1 MPPSRILKDGSG
13 PGGDSGV
20 TSDKDLPRC
29 CLATCRPL
37 GCPGGWRLAAPDL
50 GREPR
55 AHDGGTMA
63 ALLLLPLL
71 LLPLL
76 LLVWKLHLGP
86 RLRWFA
92 ADFAFALRA
101 LRCKRALRKRA
112 LAAAAADPGGPE
124 GGCSLAWRLA
134 QLARERPAH
143 VFLIHGARR
152 FSYAEAERESNRA
165 ARAFLRARG
174 GDAGLGGGAGDEQAA
189 APLAP
194 GATVALLLPAC
205 PEFLWLWFGLAKAGL
220 RTAFVPAALRRGPL
234 LHCLRSCGARALVLA
249 PEFLESLEPDLPA
262 LRAMGLRLWAVG
274 PEAHRVGISDFL
286 AEASAEVDEPVP
298 GYLSAPQSIMDTC
311 LYIFTS
317 GTTGLPK
324 AARIS
329 HLKVL
334 QCQGFYQLC
343 GAFPE
348 DVIYLALPLYHMS
361 GSLLGIV
368 GCLGIGATVVLKS
381 KFSAGQFWEDCQ
393 QHRVTVFQ
401 YIGELCRY
409 LVNQPPSK
417 AERGHKVR
425 LAVGSG
431 LRPDTWERF
440 VRRFGPVQV
449 LETYGLT
456 EGNIATFNYTGEL
469 GAVGRASWLYKH
481 VFPFSLIRYDVT
493 TGKPIRDA
501 QGHCVATCPG
511 EPGLLVAPVSQQS
524 PFLGYAGG
532 PELALGKLL
541 KNVFRPG
548 DVFFNTGDL
557 LVCDDQGFLRFHDR
571 TGDTFRWKG
580 ENVATTEVAEALEGL
595 DFLQEVNVYGVTVPG
610 HEGRA
615 GMAAL
620 VLRAPQP
627 LDLAQLY
634 AHVSENLPPYA
645 WPRFLR
651 LQESLATTETF
662 KQQKMRMTKEGFNPN
677 ALSDPLY
684 ILDQAGGAYL
694 PLTPARYRALLAGEL
709 RI

>member
-1 MPPSRILKDGSG
+1 
-13 PGGDSGV
+13 
-20 TSDKDLPRC
+20 
-29 CLATCRPL
+29 
-37 GCPGGWRLAAPDL
+37 
-50 GREPR
+50 
-55 AHDGGTMA
+55 MA
-63 ALLLLPLL
+63 SLLLLLLLLLLLPLL
-71 LLPLL
+71 LLPLRI
-76 LLVWKLHLGP
+76 WS
-86 RLRWFA
+86 RLRWLA
-92 ADFAFALRA
+92 ADLAFTMRA
-101 LRCKRALRKRA
+101 LRCKRALRARA
-112 LAAAAADPGGPE
+112 LAAAAADPEGPE

-134 QLARERPAH
+134 QLARQRPAH
-143 VFLIHGARR
+143 TFLIHGAQR
-152 FSYAEAERESNRA
+152 FSYAEAERHSNRA

-174 GDAGLGGGAGDEQAA
+174 WDGGLGGGGTGGAGEGEREAHCARDQAAGSGAARAVREGDGA

-220 RTAFVPAALRRGPL
+220 RTAFVPTALRRGPL
-234 LHCLRSCGARALVLA
+234 QHCLRSCGARALVLA

-262 LRAMGLRLWAVG
+262 LRAMGLHLWTVG
-274 PEAHRVGISDFL
+274 SDTRPAGISDFL
-286 AEASAEVDEPVP
+286 AEASAEVDGPVP
-298 GYLSAPQSIMDTC
+298 GYLSAPQNMTDTC

-329 HLKVL
+329 HLKIL
-334 QCQGFYQLC
+334 QCQAFYQLC
-343 GAFPE
+343 GAHQE

-409 LVNQPPSK
+409 LVNQPPNK

-425 LAVGSG
+425 LVVGSG

-440 VRRFGPVQV
+440 VRRFGPLQV

-456 EGNIATFNYTGEL
+456 EGNVATFNYTGQQ
-469 GAVGRASWLYKH
+469 GAVGRASWLYK
-481 VFPFSLIRYDVT
+481 
-493 TGKPIRDA
+493 G
-501 QGHCVATCPG
+501 
-511 EPGLLVAPVSQQS
+511 SQFGTPRGTVWPRLQ
-524 PFLGYAGG
+524 
-532 PELALGKLL
+532 
-541 KNVFRPG
+541 PG

-557 LVCDDQGFLRFHDR
+557 LVCDNQGFLRFHDR

-580 ENVATTEVAEALEGL
+580 ENVATTEVAEALEAL

-620 VLRAPQP
+620 ALRPP
-627 LDLAQLY
+627 HSLDLVQLY

-645 WPRFLR
+645 RPRFLR

-662 KQQKMRMTKEGFNPN
+662 KQQKVRMAKEGFDPST
-677 ALSDPLY
+677 LSDPLY

-694 PLTPARYRALLAGEL
+694 PLTPARYSALLAGDL

>member
-1 MPPSRILKDGSG
+1 
-13 PGGDSGV
+13 
-20 TSDKDLPRC
+20 
-29 CLATCRPL
+29 
-37 GCPGGWRLAAPDL
+37 
-50 GREPR
+50 
-55 AHDGGTMA
+55 MA

-76 LLVWKLHLGP
+76 LLKLRLWP
-86 RLRWFA
+86 QLRWLA
-92 ADFAFALRA
+92 ADLAFSVRA
-101 LRCKRALRKRA
+101 LRCKRALRARA
-112 LAAAAADPGGPE
+112 LAAAAADPEGPE

-134 QLARERPAH
+134 QLARQRPAH
-143 VFLIHGARR
+143 TFLIHGAQR
-152 FSYAEAERESNRA
+152 FSYAEAERQSNRA

-174 GDAGLGGGAGDEQAA
+174 WDGGPGGGDSGAGGAGEGERAVHGVRDSVAGSGAARPVREGDGA

-194 GATVALLLPAC
+194 GAIVALLLPAC

-220 RTAFVPAALRRGPL
+220 RVAFVPTALRRGPL

-262 LRAMGLRLWAVG
+262 LRAMGLHLWAAG
-274 PEAHRVGISDFL
+274 SETHPAGITDFL
-286 AEASAEVDEPVP
+286 AEASAEVDGPVP
-298 GYLSAPQSIMDTC
+298 GYLSAPQNIMDTC

-343 GAFPE
+343 GAHQE

-393 QHRVTVFQ
+393 QHGVTVFQ

-409 LVNQPPSK
+409 LVNQPP
-417 AERGHKVR
+417 
-425 LAVGSG
+425 
-431 LRPDTWERF
+431 
-440 VRRFGPVQV
+440 V

-456 EGNIATFNYTGEL
+456 EGNVATFNYTGQR

-493 TGKPIRDA
+493 TGEPIRNT
-501 QGHCVATCPG
+501 QGLCVATSPG
-511 EPGLLVAPVSQQS
+511 EPGLLVAPVNQQS

-532 PELALGKLL
+532 PELARGKLL
-541 KNVFRPG
+541 KDVFQPG

-580 ENVATTEVAEALEGL
+580 ENVATTEVAEALEAL

-620 VLRAPQP
+620 VLRPP
-627 LDLAQLY
+627 HSLDLVQLY
-634 AHVSENLPPYA
+634 VRVSENLPPYA
-645 WPRFLR
+645 RPRFLR

-662 KQQKMRMTKEGFNPN
+662 KQQKVRMAKEGFDPS

-694 PLTPARYRALLAGEL
+694 PLTPARYSALLAGDL

>member
-1 MPPSRILKDGSG
+1 
-13 PGGDSGV
+13 
-20 TSDKDLPRC
+20 
-29 CLATCRPL
+29 
-37 GCPGGWRLAAPDL
+37 
-50 GREPR
+50 
-55 AHDGGTMA
+55 MA

-76 LLVWKLHLGP
+76 LLKLRLWP
-86 RLRWFA
+86 QLRWLA
-92 ADFAFALRA
+92 ADLAFTVRA
-101 LRCKRALRKRA
+101 LRCKRALRARA
-112 LAAAAADPGGPE
+112 LAAAAADPEGPE
-124 GGCSLAWRLA
+124 GGCSLAWRLV
-134 QLARERPAH
+134 QMARQRPAH
-143 VFLIHGARR
+143 TFLIHGAQR
-152 FSYAEAERESNRA
+152 FSYAEAERQSNRA

-174 GDAGLGGGAGDEQAA
+174 WDRGPGGGDSGAGAAGEGERAVHGVRDAA
-189 APLAP
+189 AGSGAARPVREGDGATPLEP

-220 RTAFVPAALRRGPL
+220 RAAFVPTALRRGPL

-262 LRAMGLRLWAVG
+262 LRAMGLHLWAAG
-274 PEAHRVGISDFL
+274 SETHPAGITDFL
-286 AEASAEVDEPVP
+286 AEASAEADGPVP
-298 GYLSAPQSIMDTC
+298 GYLSAPQNIMDTC

-343 GAFPE
+343 GAHQE

-393 QHRVTVFQ
+393 QHGVTVFQ

-409 LVNQPPSK
+409 LVNQPPNK
-417 AERGHKVR
+417 AEHGHKVR
-425 LAVGSG
+425 LVVGSG

-440 VRRFGPVQV
+440 VRRFGPLQV

-456 EGNIATFNYTGEL
+456 EGNVATFNYTGQR
-469 GAVGRASWLYKH
+469 GAVGRASWLYKGSRFGTPRGSVWPH
-481 VFPFSLIRYDVT
+481 L
-493 TGKPIRDA
+493 
-501 QGHCVATCPG
+501 Q
-511 EPGLLVAPVSQQS
+511 
-524 PFLGYAGG
+524 
-532 PELALGKLL
+532 
-541 KNVFRPG
+541 PG

-580 ENVATTEVAEALEGL
+580 ENVATTEVAEALEAL

-620 VLRAPQP
+620 VLRPP
-627 LDLAQLY
+627 HSLDLVQLY
-634 AHVSENLPPYA
+634 VHVSENLPPYA
-645 WPRFLR
+645 RPRFLR

-662 KQQKMRMTKEGFNPN
+662 KQQKVRMAKEGFDPS

-694 PLTPARYRALLAGEL
+694 PLTPARYSALLAGGL

>member
-1 MPPSRILKDGSG
+1 
-13 PGGDSGV
+13 
-20 TSDKDLPRC
+20 
-29 CLATCRPL
+29 
-37 GCPGGWRLAAPDL
+37 
-50 GREPR
+50 
-55 AHDGGTMA
+55 MA

-71 LLPLL
+71 LLPPLL
-76 LLVWKLHLGP
+76 LLRFWP
-86 RLRWFA
+86 RWRWLA
-92 ADFAFALRA
+92 ADLAFAVRA
-101 LRCKRALRKRA
+101 LRCKRALQARA
-112 LAAAAADPGGPE
+112 LAAAAGDPQSPE

-134 QLARERPAH
+134 QLARQRPAH
-143 VFLIHGARR
+143 TFLVHGTRR
-152 FSYAEAERESNRA
+152 FSYAEAERRSNRA

-174 GDAGLGGGAGDEQAA
+174 WQEGPGGGGSGGAREGEGAAGSREARAAREGGDGA

-194 GATVALLLPAC
+194 GATVALLLPAG

-220 RTAFVPAALRRGPL
+220 RAAFVPTALRRGPL
-234 LHCLRSCGARALVLA
+234 RHCLRSCGASALVLA

-262 LRAMGLRLWAVG
+262 LREMGLHLWAAG
-274 PEAHRVGISDFL
+274 PGAHSAGISDLL
-286 AEASAEVDEPVP
+286 AEASAAGDAPVP
-298 GYLSAPQSIMDTC
+298 GYLSAPQSMMDTC

-329 HLKVL
+329 HLKIL

-343 GAFPE
+343 GAHQD
-348 DVIYLALPLYHMS
+348 DVIYLALPLYHMA

-393 QHRVTVFQ
+393 RHGVTVFQ

-409 LVNQPPSK
+409 LVNQPPSQ

-440 VRRFGPVQV
+440 ERRFGPLRV
-449 LETYGLT
+449 LETYGMT
-456 EGNIATFNYTGEL
+456 EGNVATFNYTGRR

-493 TGKPIRDA
+493 TGEPLRDA
-501 QGHCVATCPG
+501 RGHCVATSAG
-511 EPGLLVAPVSQQS
+511 EPGLLVAPVSPQS
-524 PFLGYAGG
+524 PFLGYAGT
-532 PELALGKLL
+532 PELARGKLL
-541 KNVFRPG
+541 RDVFRPG
-548 DVFFNTGDL
+548 DEFFNTGDL

-580 ENVATTEVAEALEGL
+580 ENVATTEVAEALEAL

-620 VLRAPQP
+620 VLRPPHA
-627 LDLAQLY
+627 LDLGQLY
-634 AHVSENLPPYA
+634 AHVSEHLPPYA

-662 KQQKMRMTKEGFNPN
+662 KQQKVRMANEGFDPS
-677 ALSDPLY
+677 ALPDPLY
-684 ILDQAGGAYL
+684 VLDLAGGAYL
-694 PLTPARYRALLAGEL
+694 PLTPARHRALLAGDL

>member
-1 MPPSRILKDGSG
+1 MFASGWNQTVPTEEAGS
-13 PGGDSGV
+13 
-20 TSDKDLPRC
+20 
-29 CLATCRPL
+29 
-37 GCPGGWRLAAPDL
+37 
-50 GREPR
+50 
-55 AHDGGTMA
+55 MA

-71 LLPLL
+71 LLVPLL
-76 LLVWKLHLGP
+76 LLKLHLWP
-86 RLRWFA
+86 QLRWLP
-92 ADFAFALRA
+92 ADLAFAVRA
-101 LRCKRALRKRA
+101 LCCKRALRARA
-112 LAAAAADPGGPE
+112 LAAAAADPEGPE

-134 QLARERPAH
+134 ELAQQRPAH
-143 VFLIHGARR
+143 TFLIHGSRR
-152 FSYAEAERESNRA
+152 FSYSEAERESNRA
-165 ARAFLRARG
+165 ARAFLRALGWDGGPDG
-174 GDAGLGGGAGDEQAA
+174 GDSGEGSAGEGERAAPGTGDVAAGSGVELAGGDGAARGGGAT

-194 GATVALLLPAC
+194 GATVALLLPAG

-220 RTAFVPAALRRGPL
+220 RTAFVPTALRRGPL

-262 LRAMGLRLWAVG
+262 LRAMGLHLWAAG
-274 PEAHRVGISDFL
+274 PGTHPAGISDL
-286 AEASAEVDEPVP
+286 VAEVSAEVDGPVP
-298 GYLSAPQSIMDTC
+298 GYLSSPQSITDTC

-329 HLKVL
+329 HLKIL

-343 GAFPE
+343 GVHQE

-368 GCLGIGATVVLKS
+368 GCMGIGATVVLKS

-440 VRRFGPVQV
+440 VRRFGPLQV

-456 EGNIATFNYTGEL
+456 EGNVATINYTGQR

-481 VFPFSLIRYDVT
+481 IFPFSLIRYDVT
-493 TGKPIRDA
+493 TGEPIRDPR
-501 QGHCVATCPG
+501 GHCMATSPG

-532 PELALGKLL
+532 PELAQGKLL
-541 KNVFRPG
+541 KDVFRPG

-580 ENVATTEVAEALEGL
+580 ENVATTEVAEVFEAL

-610 HEGRA
+610 A
-615 GMAAL
+615 
-620 VLRAPQP
+620 
-627 LDLAQLY
+627 
-634 AHVSENLPPYA
+634 
-645 WPRFLR
+645 
-651 LQESLATTETF
+651 
-662 KQQKMRMTKEGFNPN
+662 
-677 ALSDPLY
+677 
-684 ILDQAGGAYL
+684 
-694 PLTPARYRALLAGEL
+694 
-709 RI
+709 

>member
-1 MPPSRILKDGSG
+1 
-13 PGGDSGV
+13 
-20 TSDKDLPRC
+20 
-29 CLATCRPL
+29 
-37 GCPGGWRLAAPDL
+37 
-50 GREPR
+50 
-55 AHDGGTMA
+55 MA

-76 LLVWKLHLGP
+76 LLKLRLWP
-86 RLRWFA
+86 QLRWLA
-92 ADFAFALRA
+92 ADLAFTVRA
-101 LRCKRALRKRA
+101 LRCKRALRARA
-112 LAAAAADPGGPE
+112 LAAAAADPEGPE

-134 QLARERPAH
+134 QMARQRPAH
-143 VFLIHGARR
+143 TFLIHGAQR
-152 FSYAEAERESNRA
+152 FSYAEAERQSNRA

-174 GDAGLGGGAGDEQAA
+174 WDGGPGGGDSGAGAAGEGERAVHGVRDAA
-189 APLAP
+189 AGSGAARPVREGDGATPLAP

-220 RTAFVPAALRRGPL
+220 RAAFVPTALRRGPL

-262 LRAMGLRLWAVG
+262 LRAMGLHLWAAG
-274 PEAHRVGISDFL
+274 SETHPAGITDFL
-286 AEASAEVDEPVP
+286 AEASAEADGPVP
-298 GYLSAPQSIMDTC
+298 GYLSAPQNIMDTC

-343 GAFPE
+343 GAHQE

-393 QHRVTVFQ
+393 QHGVTVFQ

-409 LVNQPPSK
+409 LVNQPPNK
-417 AERGHKVR
+417 AEQGHKVR
-425 LAVGSG
+425 LVVGSG
-431 LRPDTWERF
+431 LRPDAWERF
-440 VRRFGPVQV
+440 VRRFGPLQV

-456 EGNIATFNYTGEL
+456 EGNVATFNYTGQR
-469 GAVGRASWLYKH
+469 GAVGRASWLYKGSRFGTPRGSVWPH
-481 VFPFSLIRYDVT
+481 L
-493 TGKPIRDA
+493 
-501 QGHCVATCPG
+501 Q
-511 EPGLLVAPVSQQS
+511 
-524 PFLGYAGG
+524 
-532 PELALGKLL
+532 
-541 KNVFRPG
+541 PG

-580 ENVATTEVAEALEGL
+580 ENVATTEVAEALEAL

-620 VLRAPQP
+620 VLRPP
-627 LDLAQLY
+627 HSLDLVQLY
-634 AHVSENLPPYA
+634 VHVSENLPPYA
-645 WPRFLR
+645 RPRFLR

-662 KQQKMRMTKEGFNPN
+662 KQQKVRMAKEGFDPST
-677 ALSDPLY
+677 LSDPLY

-694 PLTPARYRALLAGEL
+694 PLTPARYSALLAGGL

>member
-1 MPPSRILKDGSG
+1 
-13 PGGDSGV
+13 
-20 TSDKDLPRC
+20 
-29 CLATCRPL
+29 
-37 GCPGGWRLAAPDL
+37 
-50 GREPR
+50 
-55 AHDGGTMA
+55 MA

-76 LLVWKLHLGP
+76 LLKLRLWP
-86 RLRWFA
+86 QLRWLA
-92 ADFAFALRA
+92 ADLAFTVRA
-101 LRCKRALRKRA
+101 LRCKRALRARA
-112 LAAAAADPGGPE
+112 LAAAAADPEGPE

-134 QLARERPAH
+134 QMARQRPAH
-143 VFLIHGARR
+143 TFLIHGAQR
-152 FSYAEAERESNRA
+152 FSYAEAERQSNRA

-174 GDAGLGGGAGDEQAA
+174 WDGGPGGGDSGAGAAGEGERAVHGVRDAA
-189 APLAP
+189 AGSGAARPVREGDGATPLAP

-220 RTAFVPAALRRGPL
+220 RAAFVPTALRRGPL

-262 LRAMGLRLWAVG
+262 LRAMGLHLWAAG
-274 PEAHRVGISDFL
+274 SETHPAGITDFL
-286 AEASAEVDEPVP
+286 AEASAEVDGPVP
-298 GYLSAPQSIMDTC
+298 GYLSAPQNIMDTC

-343 GAFPE
+343 GAHQE

-393 QHRVTVFQ
+393 QHGVTVFQ

-409 LVNQPPSK
+409 LVNQPPNK
-417 AERGHKVR
+417 AEHGHKVR
-425 LAVGSG
+425 LVVGSG

-440 VRRFGPVQV
+440 VRRFGPLQV

-456 EGNIATFNYTGEL
+456 EGNVATFNYTGQR
-469 GAVGRASWLYKH
+469 GAVGRASWLYK
-481 VFPFSLIRYDVT
+481 
-493 TGKPIRDA
+493 G
-501 QGHCVATCPG
+501 
-511 EPGLLVAPVSQQS
+511 SQFGTPRGSVWPHLQ
-524 PFLGYAGG
+524 
-532 PELALGKLL
+532 
-541 KNVFRPG
+541 PG

-580 ENVATTEVAEALEGL
+580 ENVATTEVAEALEAL

-620 VLRAPQP
+620 VLRPP
-627 LDLAQLY
+627 HSLDLVQLY
-634 AHVSENLPPYA
+634 VHVSENLPPYA
-645 WPRFLR
+645 RPRFLR

-662 KQQKMRMTKEGFNPN
+662 KQQKVRMAKEGFDPST
-677 ALSDPLY
+677 LSDPLY

-694 PLTPARYRALLAGEL
+694 PLTPARYSALLAGGL

>member
-1 MPPSRILKDGSG
+1 
-13 PGGDSGV
+13 
-20 TSDKDLPRC
+20 
-29 CLATCRPL
+29 
-37 GCPGGWRLAAPDL
+37 
-50 GREPR
+50 
-55 AHDGGTMA
+55 MA

-76 LLVWKLHLGP
+76 LLKLRLWP
-86 RLRWFA
+86 QLRWLA
-92 ADFAFALRA
+92 ADLAFTVRA
-101 LRCKRALRKRA
+101 LRCKRALRARA
-112 LAAAAADPGGPE
+112 LAAAAADPEGPE

-134 QLARERPAH
+134 QLARQRPAH
-143 VFLIHGARR
+143 TFLIHGAQR
-152 FSYAEAERESNRA
+152 FSYAEAERQSNRA

-174 GDAGLGGGAGDEQAA
+174 WDGGPGSGDSGAGGAGEGEREVHGVQHAAAGRGAARPVREGDGA

-220 RTAFVPAALRRGPL
+220 RVAFVPTALRRGPL

-262 LRAMGLRLWAVG
+262 LKAMGLHLWAVG
-274 PEAHRVGISDFL
+274 SETHPAGITDFL
-286 AEASAEVDEPVP
+286 AEASAEVDGPVP
-298 GYLSAPQSIMDTC
+298 GYLSAPQNVMDTC

-343 GAFPE
+343 GAHQE
-348 DVIYLALPLYHMS
+348 DVIYLTLPLYHMS

-393 QHRVTVFQ
+393 QHGVTVFQ

-409 LVNQPPSK
+409 LVNQPPNK
-417 AERGHKVR
+417 AEHGHKVR
-425 LAVGSG
+425 LVVGSG

-440 VRRFGPVQV
+440 VRRFGPLQV

-456 EGNIATFNYTGEL
+456 EGNVATFNYTGQR

-493 TGKPIRDA
+493 TGEPIRNT
-501 QGHCVATCPG
+501 QGLCVATSPG
-511 EPGLLVAPVSQQS
+511 EPGLLVAPVNQQS

-541 KNVFRPG
+541 KDVFQPG

-580 ENVATTEVAEALEGL
+580 ENVATTEVAEALEAL

-610 HEGRA
+610 QEGRA

-620 VLRAPQP
+620 VLRPP
-627 LDLAQLY
+627 HSLDLVQLY
-634 AHVSENLPPYA
+634 VHVSENLPPYA
-645 WPRFLR
+645 RPRFLR
-651 LQESLATTETF
+651 L
-662 KQQKMRMTKEGFNPN
+662 
-677 ALSDPLY
+677 
-684 ILDQAGGAYL
+684 QAGGAYL
-694 PLTPARYRALLAGEL
+694 PLTPARYSALLAGNL

>member
-1 MPPSRILKDGSG
+1 
-13 PGGDSGV
+13 
-20 TSDKDLPRC
+20 
-29 CLATCRPL
+29 
-37 GCPGGWRLAAPDL
+37 
-50 GREPR
+50 
-55 AHDGGTMA
+55 MA
-63 ALLLLPLL
+63 ALLLLSVLLLLPLL
-71 LLPLL
+71 LL
-76 LLVWKLHLGP
+76 
-86 RLRWFA
+86 RLRLWPQLRWVA
-92 ADFAFALRA
+92 ADLAFVVRA
-101 LRCKRALRKRA
+101 VRCKRALRARA
-112 LAAAAADPGGPE
+112 LAAAAADPEGPE

-134 QLARERPAH
+134 QLARQRPTH
-143 VFLIHGARR
+143 TFLIHGARR
-152 FSYAEAERESNRA
+152 FSYVEAERASNRA

-174 GDAGLGGGAGDEQAA
+174 WHAVPGGGGAGGSGAEERASLGAGDVAARSGAAPAECGDDGAARGTAA

-194 GATVALLLPAC
+194 GATVALLLPSS

-220 RTAFVPAALRRGPL
+220 RTAFVPTALRRGAL

-262 LRAMGLRLWAVG
+262 LRSLGLHLWAAG
-274 PEAHRVGISDFL
+274 LETRVPGIHDVL
-286 AEASAEVDEPVP
+286 AEVAAEADEPVP
-298 GYLSAPQSIMDTC
+298 GYLSAPSSITDTC

-343 GAFPE
+343 GVHQE

-381 KFSAGQFWEDCQ
+381 SFSAGQFWEDCQ

-409 LVNQPPSK
+409 LVNQPPNK
-417 AERGHKVR
+417 AERGHKIR

-440 VRRFGPVQV
+440 VRRFGPLQV

-456 EGNIATFNYTGEL
+456 EGNVATFNYTRRR

-481 VFPFSLIRYDVT
+481 LFPFSLIRYDVT
-493 TGKPIRDA
+493 SGEPVRDA
-501 QGHCVATCPG
+501 RGHCVATSPG

-532 PELALGKLL
+532 PELAQGKLL
-541 KNVFRPG
+541 RDVFRPG
-548 DVFFNTGDL
+548 DMFFNTGDL
-557 LVCDDQGFLRFHDR
+557 LVCDDHGFLRFHDR

-580 ENVATTEVAEALEGL
+580 ENVATTEVAEVFEAL
-595 DFLQEVNVYGVTVPG
+595 DFLQEVNIYGVTVPG

-620 VLRAPQP
+620 VLRPP
-627 LDLAQLY
+627 HTLDLAQLY
-634 AHVSENLPPYA
+634 THVFENLPPYA
-645 WPRFLR
+645 RPRFLR
-651 LQESLATTETF
+651 LQTA
-662 KQQKMRMTKEGFNPN
+662 
-677 ALSDPLY
+677 
-684 ILDQAGGAYL
+684 GAYL
-694 PLTPARYRALLAGEL
+694 PLTPARYSALLAGDL

>member
-1 MPPSRILKDGSG
+1 
-13 PGGDSGV
+13 
-20 TSDKDLPRC
+20 
-29 CLATCRPL
+29 
-37 GCPGGWRLAAPDL
+37 
-50 GREPR
+50 
-55 AHDGGTMA
+55 MA
-63 ALLLLPLL
+63 ALLLLVLLLLPLL
-71 LLPLL
+71 LLRLRF
-76 LLVWKLHLGP
+76 WP
-86 RLRWFA
+86 RLRWVA
-92 ADFAFALRA
+92 ADLAFVVRA
-101 LRCKRALRKRA
+101 LRCKRALQARA
-112 LAAAAADPGGPE
+112 RAAAAADPEGPE

-134 QLARERPAH
+134 QLARQRPTH
-143 VFLIHGARR
+143 TFLIHGARR
-152 FSYAEAERESNRA
+152 FSYVEAERASNRA

-174 GDAGLGGGAGDEQAA
+174 WHAERGGADERASPSAGDAAAGSGAAPAERGDERAAGAAAA

-194 GATVALLLPAC
+194 GATVALLLPSS

-220 RTAFVPAALRRGPL
+220 RTAFVPTALRRGPL

-262 LRAMGLRLWAVG
+262 LRALGLHLWAAGLETRLAGV
-274 PEAHRVGISDFL
+274 HDVL
-286 AEASAEVDEPVP
+286 AEVAAEADEPVP
-298 GYLSAPQSIMDTC
+298 GYLSAPSSQTDTC

-343 GAFPE
+343 GVHQD
-348 DVIYLALPLYHMS
+348 DVIYLPLPLYHMS

-409 LVNQPPSK
+409 LVNQPPHK
-417 AERGHKVR
+417 AERGHKIR

-440 VRRFGPVQV
+440 VRRFGPLQV

-456 EGNIATFNYTGEL
+456 EGNVATFNYTRQR

-481 VFPFSLIRYDVT
+481 LFPFSLIRCDVT
-493 TGKPIRDA
+493 SGEPVRDA
-501 QGHCVATCPG
+501 RGHCVATAPG
-511 EPGLLVAPVSQQS
+511 EPGLLVAPVSPQS

-532 PELALGKLL
+532 PELARGKLL
-541 KNVFRPG
+541 RDVFRPG
-548 DVFFNTGDL
+548 DTFFNTGDL

-580 ENVATTEVAEALEGL
+580 ENVATTEVAEVFEAL
-595 DFLQEVNVYGVTVPG
+595 DFLQEVNIYGVTVPG

-620 VLRAPQP
+620 VLRPPHA
-627 LDLAQLY
+627 LDLGQLY
-634 AHVSENLPPYA
+634 AHVLENLPPYA
-645 WPRFLR
+645 RPRFLR

-662 KQQKMRMTKEGFNPN
+662 KQQKVRMASEGFDPS

-684 ILDQAGGAYL
+684 VLDQTAGAYL
-694 PLTPARYRALLAGEL
+694 PLTPARYSALLAGDL

>member
-1 MPPSRILKDGSG
+1 
-13 PGGDSGV
+13 
-20 TSDKDLPRC
+20 
-29 CLATCRPL
+29 
-37 GCPGGWRLAAPDL
+37 
-50 GREPR
+50 
-55 AHDGGTMA
+55 MA
-63 ALLLLPLL
+63 SLLLLPLL
-71 LLPLL
+71 LLLL
-76 LLVWKLHLGP
+76 LLLPLLPLRLWSQ
-86 RLRWFA
+86 LRWLA
-92 ADFAFALRA
+92 ADLAFTMRA
-101 LRCKRALRKRA
+101 LRCKRALRARA
-112 LAAAAADPGGPE
+112 LAAAAADPEGPE

-134 QLARERPAH
+134 QLARQRPAH
-143 VFLIHGARR
+143 TFLIHGAQR
-152 FSYAEAERESNRA
+152 FSYAEAERHSNRA

-174 GDAGLGGGAGDEQAA
+174 WDGGLGGGGTGGAGEGERAAGAARAVREGDGA

-220 RTAFVPAALRRGPL
+220 RTAFVPTALRRGPL
-234 LHCLRSCGARALVLA
+234 QHCLRSCGARALVLA

-262 LRAMGLRLWAVG
+262 LRGMGLHLWAVG
-274 PEAHRVGISDFL
+274 SDTRPAGISDFL
-286 AEASAEVDEPVP
+286 AEASAEVDGPVP
-298 GYLSAPQSIMDTC
+298 GYLSAPQNMTDTC

-343 GAFPE
+343 GAHQE

-381 KFSAGQFWEDCQ
+381 RFSAGQFWEDCQ
-393 QHRVTVFQ
+393 QHSVTVFQ

-409 LVNQPPSK
+409 LVNQPPNK

-425 LAVGSG
+425 LVVGSG

-440 VRRFGPVQV
+440 VRRFGPLQV

-456 EGNIATFNYTGEL
+456 EGNVATFNYTGQQ
-469 GAVGRASWLYKH
+469 GAVGRASWLYK
-481 VFPFSLIRYDVT
+481 VSL
-493 TGKPIRDA
+493 
-501 QGHCVATCPG
+501 CPG
-511 EPGLLVAPVSQQS
+511 GVGLLVAPVSQQS

-532 PELALGKLL
+532 PELAQGKLL
-541 KNVFRPG
+541 KHVFRPG

-557 LVCDDQGFLRFHDR
+557 LVCDNQGFLRFHDR

-580 ENVATTEVAEALEGL
+580 ENVATTEVAEALEAL

-620 VLRAPQP
+620 ALRPP
-627 LDLAQLY
+627 HSLDLVQLY

-645 WPRFLR
+645 RPRFLR

-662 KQQKMRMTKEGFNPN
+662 KQQKVRMAKEGFDPS

-684 ILDQAGGAYL
+684 ILDQARGAYL
-694 PLTPARYRALLAGEL
+694 PLTPARYSALLAGDL

>member
-1 MPPSRILKDGSG
+1 
-13 PGGDSGV
+13 
-20 TSDKDLPRC
+20 
-29 CLATCRPL
+29 
-37 GCPGGWRLAAPDL
+37 
-50 GREPR
+50 
-55 AHDGGTMA
+55 MA

-76 LLVWKLHLGP
+76 LLKLRLWP
-86 RLRWFA
+86 QLRWLA
-92 ADFAFALRA
+92 ADLAFSVRA
-101 LRCKRALRKRA
+101 LRCKRALRARA
-112 LAAAAADPGGPE
+112 LAAAAADPEGPE

-134 QLARERPAH
+134 QLARQRPAH
-143 VFLIHGARR
+143 TFLIHGAQR
-152 FSYAEAERESNRA
+152 FSYAEAERQSNRA

-174 GDAGLGGGAGDEQAA
+174 WDGGPGGGDSGAGGAGEGERAVHGVRDSAAGSGAARPVREGDGA

-194 GATVALLLPAC
+194 GAIVALLLPAC

-220 RTAFVPAALRRGPL
+220 RVAFVPTALRRGPL

-262 LRAMGLRLWAVG
+262 LRAMGLHLWAAG
-274 PEAHRVGISDFL
+274 SETHPAGITDFL
-286 AEASAEVDEPVP
+286 AEASAEVDGPVP
-298 GYLSAPQSIMDTC
+298 GYLSAPQNIMDTC

-343 GAFPE
+343 GAHQE

-393 QHRVTVFQ
+393 QHGVTVFQ

-409 LVNQPPSK
+409 LVNQPP
-417 AERGHKVR
+417 
-425 LAVGSG
+425 
-431 LRPDTWERF
+431 
-440 VRRFGPVQV
+440 V

-456 EGNIATFNYTGEL
+456 EGNVATFNYTGQR

-493 TGKPIRDA
+493 TGEPIRNT
-501 QGHCVATCPG
+501 QGLCVATSPG
-511 EPGLLVAPVSQQS
+511 EPGLLVAPVNQQS

-532 PELALGKLL
+532 PELARGKLL
-541 KNVFRPG
+541 KDVFQPG

-580 ENVATTEVAEALEGL
+580 ENVATTEVAEALEAL

-620 VLRAPQP
+620 VLRPP
-627 LDLAQLY
+627 HSLDLVQLY
-634 AHVSENLPPYA
+634 VRVSENLPPYA
-645 WPRFLR
+645 RPRFLR

-662 KQQKMRMTKEGFNPN
+662 KQQKVRMAKEGFDPSV
-677 ALSDPLY
+677 LSDPLY

-694 PLTPARYRALLAGEL
+694 PLTPARYSALLAGDL

>member
-1 MPPSRILKDGSG
+1 
-13 PGGDSGV
+13 
-20 TSDKDLPRC
+20 
-29 CLATCRPL
+29 
-37 GCPGGWRLAAPDL
+37 
-50 GREPR
+50 
-55 AHDGGTMA
+55 MA

-76 LLVWKLHLGP
+76 LLKLRLWP
-86 RLRWFA
+86 QLRWLA
-92 ADFAFALRA
+92 SDLAFTVRA
-101 LRCKRALRKRA
+101 LRCKRALRARA
-112 LAAAAADPGGPE
+112 LAAAAADPEGPE

-134 QLARERPAH
+134 QLARQRPAH
-143 VFLIHGARR
+143 TFLIHGAQR
-152 FSYAEAERESNRA
+152 FNYAEAERQSNRA

-174 GDAGLGGGAGDEQAA
+174 WDGGPGSGDSGAGGAGEGERTVHGVQHAAAGSGAARPVREGDGA

-220 RTAFVPAALRRGPL
+220 RVAFVPTALRRGPL

-262 LRAMGLRLWAVG
+262 LRAMGLHLWAAG
-274 PEAHRVGISDFL
+274 SETHPAGITDFL
-286 AEASAEVDEPVP
+286 AEASAEVDGPVP
-298 GYLSAPQSIMDTC
+298 GYLSAPQNLMDTC

-343 GAFPE
+343 GAHKE
-348 DVIYLALPLYHMS
+348 DVIYLTLPLYHMS

-393 QHRVTVFQ
+393 QHGVTVFQ

-409 LVNQPPSK
+409 LVNQPPNK
-417 AERGHKVR
+417 AEHGHKVR
-425 LAVGSG
+425 LVVGSG

-440 VRRFGPVQV
+440 VRRFGPLQV

-456 EGNIATFNYTGEL
+456 EGNVATFNYTGQR
-469 GAVGRASWLYKH
+469 GAVGRASWLYKGSRFGTPRGSVWPH
-481 VFPFSLIRYDVT
+481 L
-493 TGKPIRDA
+493 
-501 QGHCVATCPG
+501 Q
-511 EPGLLVAPVSQQS
+511 
-524 PFLGYAGG
+524 
-532 PELALGKLL
+532 
-541 KNVFRPG
+541 PG

-580 ENVATTEVAEALEGL
+580 ENVATTEVAEALEAL

-620 VLRAPQP
+620 VLRPP
-627 LDLAQLY
+627 HSLDLVQLY
-634 AHVSENLPPYA
+634 VHVSENLPPYA
-645 WPRFLR
+645 RPRFLR

-662 KQQKMRMTKEGFNPN
+662 KQQKVRMAKEGFDPS

-684 ILDQAGGAYL
+684 VLDQAGGAYL
-694 PLTPARYRALLAGEL
+694 PLTPARYSALLAGDL

>member
-1 MPPSRILKDGSG
+1 
-13 PGGDSGV
+13 
-20 TSDKDLPRC
+20 
-29 CLATCRPL
+29 
-37 GCPGGWRLAAPDL
+37 
-50 GREPR
+50 
-55 AHDGGTMA
+55 MA
-63 ALLLLPLL
+63 SLLLLLLLLLLLPLL
-71 LLPLL
+71 LLPLRI
-76 LLVWKLHLGP
+76 WS
-86 RLRWFA
+86 RLRWLA
-92 ADFAFALRA
+92 ADLAFTMRA
-101 LRCKRALRKRA
+101 LRCKRALRARA
-112 LAAAAADPGGPE
+112 LAAAAADPEGPE

-134 QLARERPAH
+134 QLARQRPAH
-143 VFLIHGARR
+143 TFLIHGAQR
-152 FSYAEAERESNRA
+152 FSYAEAERHSNRA

-174 GDAGLGGGAGDEQAA
+174 WDGGLGGGGTGGAGEGERAAHCARDQAAGSGAARAVREGDGA

-220 RTAFVPAALRRGPL
+220 RTAFVPTALRRGPL
-234 LHCLRSCGARALVLA
+234 QHCLRSCGARALVLA

-262 LRAMGLRLWAVG
+262 LRAMGLHLWTVG
-274 PEAHRVGISDFL
+274 SDTRPAGISDFL
-286 AEASAEVDEPVP
+286 AEASAEVDGPVP
-298 GYLSAPQSIMDTC
+298 GYLSAPQNMTDTC

-329 HLKVL
+329 HLKIL
-334 QCQGFYQLC
+334 QCQAFYQLC
-343 GAFPE
+343 GAHQE

-409 LVNQPPSK
+409 LVNQPPNK

-425 LAVGSG
+425 LVVGSG

-440 VRRFGPVQV
+440 VRRFGPLQV

-456 EGNIATFNYTGEL
+456 EGNVATFNYTGQQ
-469 GAVGRASWLYKH
+469 GAVGRASWLYK
-481 VFPFSLIRYDVT
+481 
-493 TGKPIRDA
+493 G
-501 QGHCVATCPG
+501 
-511 EPGLLVAPVSQQS
+511 SQFGTPRGTVWPRLQ
-524 PFLGYAGG
+524 
-532 PELALGKLL
+532 
-541 KNVFRPG
+541 PG

-557 LVCDDQGFLRFHDR
+557 LVCDNQGFLRFHDR

-580 ENVATTEVAEALEGL
+580 ENVATTEVAEALEAL

-620 VLRAPQP
+620 ALRPP
-627 LDLAQLY
+627 HSLDLVQLY

-645 WPRFLR
+645 RPRFLR

-662 KQQKMRMTKEGFNPN
+662 KQQKVRMAKEGFDPST
-677 ALSDPLY
+677 LSDPLY

-694 PLTPARYRALLAGEL
+694 PLTPARYSALLAGDL

>member
-1 MPPSRILKDGSG
+1 
-13 PGGDSGV
+13 
-20 TSDKDLPRC
+20 
-29 CLATCRPL
+29 
-37 GCPGGWRLAAPDL
+37 
-50 GREPR
+50 
-55 AHDGGTMA
+55 MA
-63 ALLLLPLL
+63 ALLLLLLLLLPPLL
-71 LLPLL
+71 LLRKP
-76 LLVWKLHLGP
+76 HLWPG
-86 RLRWFA
+86 LRWLP
-92 ADFAFALRA
+92 ADLAFAVRA
-101 LRCKRALRKRA
+101 LRCKRALRARA
-112 LAAAAADPGGPE
+112 LAAAAADPRGPE

-134 QLARERPAH
+134 ELARQRPAH
-143 VFLIHGARR
+143 TFLIHGPRR
-152 FSYAEAERESNRA
+152 FNYAEAERESNRA

-174 GDAGLGGGAGDEQAA
+174 WGAGPGGGAEAERAAGVAGAA

-194 GATVALLLPAC
+194 GDTVALLLPAC

-220 RTAFVPAALRRGPL
+220 RTAFVPAALRRGAL

-249 PEFLESLEPDLPA
+249 PEFLQSLEPDLPA
-262 LRAMGLRLWAVG
+262 LRAMGLRLWAAG
-274 PEAHRVGISDFL
+274 PEAHPVGISDLL
-286 AEASAEVDEPVP
+286 AEASAEADGPVP
-298 GYLSAPQSIMDTC
+298 GYLSAPQSMMDTC

-317 GTTGLPK
+317 GTT
-324 AARIS
+324 
-329 HLKVL
+329 
-334 QCQGFYQLC
+334 
-343 GAFPE
+343 
-348 DVIYLALPLYHMS
+348 
-361 GSLLGIV
+361 
-368 GCLGIGATVVLKS
+368 GATVVLKS

-393 QHRVTVFQ
+393 QHGVTVFQ

-409 LVNQPPSK
+409 LVNQPPST
-417 AERGHKVR
+417 AEHGHKVR

-440 VRRFGPVQV
+440 VRRFGPLQV

-456 EGNIATFNYTGEL
+456 EGNVATFNYTGQL

-493 TGKPIRDA
+493 TGEPVRDA

-532 PELALGKLL
+532 PELGQGKLL
-541 KNVFRPG
+541 KSVFRAG

-557 LVCDDQGFLRFHDR
+557 LVCDHQGFLRFHDR

-580 ENVATTEVAEALEGL
+580 ENVATTEVADALGSL
-595 DFLQEVNVYGVTVPG
+595 DFLQDVNVYGVAVPG

-620 VLRAPQP
+620 VLRPP
-627 LDLAQLY
+627 HSLDLVQLY

-662 KQQKMRMTKEGFNPN
+662 KQQKVRMAKEGFDPS

-684 ILDQAGGAYL
+684 VLDQPGGAYL
-694 PLTPARYRALLAGEL
+694 PLTRARYSALLAGDL

>member
-1 MPPSRILKDGSG
+1 MGL
-13 PGGDSGV
+13 
-20 TSDKDLPRC
+20 
-29 CLATCRPL
+29 
-37 GCPGGWRLAAPDL
+37 
-50 GREPR
+50 
-55 AHDGGTMA
+55 
-63 ALLLLPLL
+63 
-71 LLPLL
+71 
-76 LLVWKLHLGP
+76 
-86 RLRWFA
+86 
-92 ADFAFALRA
+92 
-101 LRCKRALRKRA
+101 
-112 LAAAAADPGGPE
+112 
-124 GGCSLAWRLA
+124 
-134 QLARERPAH
+134 LAREAREGPPPSPLQSAARPGPQPSLAPLLAPGEGAGQARRPEFLGVSGETLGWVASGREALWEKTRPREGVGSRPSGSERGGGEGGERGAAPHAPPGLGSAPVVGVGGRERVGKGRVPAH
-143 VFLIHGARR
+143 AR
-152 FSYAEAERESNRA
+152 SREGEVSAQKRA
-165 ARAFLRARG
+165 APVFARERRRRAEDEGAMRAG
-174 GDAGLGGGAGDEQAA
+174 AA
-189 APLAP
+189 APLTP

-220 RTAFVPAALRRGPL
+220 RAAFVPAALRRGPL

-249 PEFLESLEPDLPA
+249 PELLESLEPDLPA
-262 LRAMGLRLWAVG
+262 LRAMGLHLWAAG
-274 PEAHRVGISDFL
+274 PETRLAGISDVL
-286 AEASAEVDEPVP
+286 AEASAEADEPVP
-298 GYLSAPQSIMDTC
+298 GYLSAPQSVMDTC

-329 HLKVL
+329 HLKIL

-343 GAFPE
+343 GAHQE

-381 KFSAGQFWEDCQ
+381 KFSAGQFWDDCQ
-393 QHRVTVFQ
+393 QHGVTVVQ

-409 LVNQPPSK
+409 LVNQPPSQ

-425 LAVGSG
+425 LVVGSG

-440 VRRFGPVQV
+440 VRRFGPLQV

-456 EGNIATFNYTGEL
+456 EGNVATFNYTGQP

-493 TGKPIRDA
+493 TGEPVRDT
-501 QGHCVATCPG
+501 QGHCVATSTG

-532 PELALGKLL
+532 PELDRGKLL
-541 KNVFRPG
+541 KDVFRPG

-580 ENVATTEVAEALEGL
+580 ENVATTEVAEALESL
-595 DFLQEVNVYGVTVPG
+595 DFVQEVNVYGVTVPG

-620 VLRAPQP
+620 VLRPP
-627 LDLAQLY
+627 HSLDLEQLY
-634 AHVSENLPPYA
+634 SHVSENLPPYA

-662 KQQKMRMTKEGFNPN
+662 KQQKVRMTKEGFNPS

-684 ILDQAGGAYL
+684 VLDRAGGAYL
-694 PLTPARYRALLAGEL
+694 PLTPARYSALLAGDL